1 MVFFFGTYNYDTHES
16 IEIEEMAL
24 CMFTVGL
31 YNSFAFSSLKV
42 ISFMAGMEK

>member
-1 MVFFFGTYNYDTHES
+1 MAAFFLFLVETCNYDTHES

-31 YNSFAFSSLKV
+31 YNSFAFFFLH
-42 ISFMAGMEK
+42 